1 MLNEIKKIIYRN
13 SYILRKNKMQTN
25 NFFNNKQNGGT
36 ACIEKHCF
44 SIHDYCFYTN

>member
-25 NFFNNKQNGGT
+25 NFFNTNQIGGSR
-36 ACIEKHCF
+36 E
-44 SIHDYCFYTN
+44 